1 MNENKSMPPPLPS
14 PTRPSNWKKTLLLI
28 GLACLVVLALLALVG
43 ALLFGGCAYLISRG
57 DFK

>member
-1 MNENKSMPPPLPS
+1 MPPPLPS